1 MTEQDGPRVIW
12 TWSAED
18 LARLATF
25 LGDLGLVGGPV
36 TARAIGDGHA
46 NLTYLVGDGEREV
59 VVRRPP
65 PPPIPRGA
73 NDMLREARL
82 MEALAG
88 TGVPVPTVL
97 AVGQAGDVLDVPF
110 YVMSYMKGIVFT
122 DATPPALA
130 SPPVRRELAE
140 ALIDTLA
147 ALHAVDWRARGLQ
160 DFGRPEDFNARH
172 LARMTRLIADAAG
185 QPPPAFAPLAEWLA
199 ANVPPES
206 GAAILHNDFRLGNV
220 MLAAEPPGRVEAV
233 LDWELATIGDPLLDV
248 AYFLASYPQGDAPR
262 TPTEDLARALLEDG
276 YPRREELAQ
285 RYARATGR
293 DLSGLLWHTALV
305 QYKLAA
311 LYEHSHRRAVA
322 GVGDQYYADAGLVPR
337 FLDAGH
343 RAIGYTPTAASA

>member
-1 MTEQDGPRVIW
+1 MW
-12 TWSAED
+12 TWGADD

-25 LGDLGLVGGPV
+25 LGDLDLTAGPV
-36 TARAIGDGHA
+36 TARPIGDGHA
-46 NLTYLVGDGEREV
+46 NLTFLVADEGGRAV

-88 TGVPVPTVL
+88 TGVPVPTIL
-97 AVGQAGDVLDVPF
+97 AVGQAGEVIDVPF
-110 YVMSYMKGIVFT
+110 YVMSYMKGVVFT
-122 DATPPALA
+122 DATPAALA
-130 SPPVRRELAE
+130 TPPVRCELAY

-147 ALHAVDWRARGLQ
+147 ALHAVDWRARGLE

-172 LARMTRLIADAAG
+172 LARMTRLVADEAG
-185 QPPPAFAPLAEWLA
+185 APPPAFAPLAAWLT
-199 ANVPPES
+199 ANVPVES

-220 MLAAEPPGRVEAV
+220 MLAAQPPGRVEAV

-248 AYFLASYPQGDAPR
+248 AYFLASSPHGDGPR
-262 TPTEDLARALLEDG
+262 TPTEDLATALLEDG
-276 YPRREELAQ
+276 YPTREELAE
-285 RYARATGR
+285 RYAAATGR
-293 DLSGLLWHTALV
+293 DLSGLRWYSALV

-322 GVGDQYYADAGLVPR
+322 GVGDPYYADAELVPR
-337 FLDAGH
+337 FLAAGH
-343 RAIGYTPTAASA
+343 RAAGYAPTGASA

>member
-1 MTEQDGPRVIW
+1 M
-12 TWSAED
+12 WSWGED
-18 LARLATF
+18 ALARLATF
-25 LGDLGLVGGPV
+25 LGDRDLVSGPV
-36 TARAIGDGHA
+36 AARPIGDGHA
-46 NLTYLVGDGEREV
+46 NLTFLVTDDAGRAM

-82 MEALAG
+82 IEALAG
-88 TGVPVPTVL
+88 TGVPVPAVL
-97 AVGQAGDVLDVPF
+97 AVGQEGDVLDVPF
-110 YVMSYMKGIVFT
+110 YVMSYMKGVVFT

-130 SPPVRRELAE
+130 TPPVRRELAE

-147 ALHAVDWRARGLQ
+147 ALHAVDWRARGLE

-172 LARMTRLIADAAG
+172 LARMTRLVAG
-185 QPPPAFAPLAEWLA
+185 EDGAPPPAFAPLAEWLTS
-199 ANVPPES
+199 NVPAES

-220 MLAAEPPGRVEAV
+220 MLAAAPPGRVEAV

-248 AYFLASYPQGDAPR
+248 AYFLASYPQGDGPR
-262 TPTEDLARALLEDG
+262 TPTEDLATALLEDG
-276 YPRREELAQ
+276 YPTREELAE

-293 DLSGLLWHTALV
+293 DLSGLRWHTALV

-322 GVGDQYYADAGLVPR
+322 GVGDPYYADAELVAR
-337 FLDAGH
+337 FLAAGA
-343 RAIGYTPTAASA
+343 RAAGYAPTAASA